1 MEYRTVGKTGIFVS
15 SLCFGTMS
23 FGENADVETSKSMFK
38 HCRNAGINF
47 FDMADVYN
55 GGCAETLLPN
65 WK

>member
-1 MEYRTVGKTGIFVS
+1 MEYRTVGKTSILVS
-15 SLCFGTMS
+15 NLCFGTMS
-23 FGENADVETSKSMFK
+23 FGGNTDVEISKSMFK

-47 FDMADVYN
+47 FDTADVYN